1 MVLPPMTSRPWER
14 AEPDILWMT
23 IVVGTLLLALIVRG
37 LALYSLS
44 QTEYFRILI
53 IDEQIYHSWAAELA
67 AGTYTSTLA
76 YKTSPLP
83 AYVVGLLYKVL
94 HPDPLYFRLL
104 NIGLGTAT
112 CGVLYVLGKEM
123 ANRRVGLCS
132 ALLAAL
138 YQPFILYSIVP
149 LKTALEVFLFSLT
162 ALLLANAMTGNR
174 LRSFFLLGLATGLL
188 NATRENTIVFSVI
201 ILSLLLWTHFQS
213 SKPLKRFASQ
223 GGIFIVGLLL
233 ALTPFMVRNYLTAGE
248 LVLTTHQG
256 GFNLYLGNRLDTMNP
271 YYRPAPFASSNA
283 DELELHFR
291 IEASRRL
298 GHLVSPGES
307 ERYWV
312 QQVVDSAVA
321 NPAAFAAK
329 QTYKLLALL
338 NPAEAG
344 DHYDIDFLSQFATF
358 FAFPFPSFG
367 LIMPLGVAGLILKST
382 SSRAQ
387 LGVALL
393 LVGYLLALLPFHING
408 RYRLPFAV
416 MLLPFVFICAEHLV
430 HSVQKRHLAGSAG
443 CILLIGLS
451 GATGLLPVPG
461 ANDRTAYLNI
471 HAWVLSQADKEKE
484 ALGYWEQSAALDGT
498 FSAFANL
505 SLARHAWLQLTTD
518 KALSY
523 LSKISDDSFAA
534 ATKHEI
540 LGDIWR
546 RQGRVIEALLE
557 YERSLEINY
566 GKLRVRQKRVEL
578 LEGVDKER
586 AISESRELDAMRSL
600 YGVRQSRL

>member
-1 MVLPPMTSRPWER
+1 MT
-14 AEPDILWMT
+14 L
-23 IVVGTLLLALIVRG
+23 VVGTLLLALIVRG
-37 LALYSLS
+37 LALYSVS
-44 QTEYFRILI
+44 QTGYFRTLI
-53 IDEQIYHSWAAELA
+53 IDEQIYHTWATELA
-67 AGTYTSTLA
+67 AGTYTSTSA

-83 AYVVGLLYKVL
+83 AYVLGFLYKLL

-112 CGVLYVLGKEM
+112 CGILYLLGKKM
-123 ANRRVGLCS
+123 ANRRVGLCA

-162 ALLLANAMTGNR
+162 ALLLAKAMTGNR
-174 LRSFFLLGLATGLL
+174 LRSFFLLGLTTGLL

-213 SKPLKRFASQ
+213 SEPLKRFASQ

-233 ALTPFMVRNYLTAGE
+233 ALTPFTVRNYLTAGE

-271 YYRPAPFASSNA
+271 YYRPALFASSNA
-283 DELELHFR
+283 DELEIHFR

-307 ERYWV
+307 ERYWI

-321 NPAAFAAK
+321 NPATFAAK

-344 DHYDIDFLSQFATF
+344 DHYDIEFLSQFATF

-382 SSRAQ
+382 SSRPQ
-387 LGVALL
+387 LGVALM
-393 LVGYLLALLPFHING
+393 LVGYALALLPFHING

-416 MLLPFVFICAEHLV
+416 VLLPFVFICIEHLIYYFR
-430 HSVQKRHLAGSAG
+430 KRHLAKGASR
-443 CILLIGLS
+443 ILLIS
-451 GATGLLPVPG
+451 LLGGTELIPVPG

-471 HAWVLSQADKEKE
+471 HAWVLSQRGKEQE
-484 ALGYWEQSAALDGT
+484 ALAYWEESSAMNGT
-498 FSAFANL
+498 FSAFADL
-505 SLARHAWLQLTTD
+505 SLARHALFQQTTE
-518 KALSY
+518 KTHMY

-534 ATKHEI
+534 ATKHEM
-540 LGDIWR
+540 LGDMWR
-546 RQGRVIEALLE
+546 KQGRTNEALSE

-566 GKLRVRQKRVEL
+566 GKVQVRRKLVEL
-578 LEGVDKER
+578 LENVDKER
-586 AISESRELDAMRSL
+586 AVRESRLLDTISSL
-600 YGVRQSRL
+600 YGRR

>member
-1 MVLPPMTSRPWER
+1 MVLPPINDRLWKR
-14 AEPDILWMT
+14 ARPDILWMT
-23 IVVGTLLLALIVRG
+23 LLVVTLALAVIVRG
-37 LALYSLS
+37 LALYSIS
-44 QTEYFRILI
+44 QTEYFQTLI
-53 IDEQIYHSWAAELA
+53 IDEQIYHTWAAKLA

-83 AYVVGLLYKVL
+83 AYVVGFLYKVL

-149 LKTALEVFLFSLT
+149 LKTVLEVFLFSLT
-162 ALLLANAMTGNR
+162 ALLLAKAMTGNR
-174 LRSFFLLGLATGLL
+174 LWSFFLLGLATGLL

-213 SKPLKRFASQ
+213 CEPLKRFASQ
-223 GGIFIVGLLL
+223 SGIFIVGLLL
-233 ALTPFMVRNYLTAGE
+233 ALTPFMVRNYLAAGE
-248 LVLTTHQG
+248 LILTTHQG
-256 GFNLYLGNRLDTMNP
+256 GFNLYLGNRLDTMSP

-283 DELELHFR
+283 DELEIHFR

-298 GHLVSPGES
+298 GHSVSPGES
-307 ERYWV
+307 ERYWI
-312 QQVVDSAVA
+312 QQVIDSAVA
-321 NPAAFAAK
+321 NPATFAAK

-344 DHYDIDFLSQFATF
+344 DHYDIEFLSQFATF

-382 SSRAQ
+382 SSRVQ
-387 LGVALL
+387 LGIALL
-393 LVGYLLALLPFHING
+393 LVGYTLALLPFHING
-408 RYRLPFAV
+408 RYRLPFTI
-416 MLLPFVFICAEHLV
+416 MLMPFVFICIEHLV
-430 HSVQKRHLAGSAG
+430 DYSRKPHLARGAG
-443 CILLIGLS
+443 CILLIS
-451 GATGLLPVPG
+451 LLGSTELIPVPG
-461 ANDRTAYLNI
+461 ANDPTTYLNI
-471 HAWVLSQADKEKE
+471 HAWVLSQADKEEE
-484 ALGYWEQSAALDGT
+484 AIAYWEQSSSMEGT
-498 FSAFANL
+498 FSAFADL
-505 SLARHAWLQLTTD
+505 SLARHALLLQATD
-518 KALSY
+518 KALSH
-523 LSKISDDSFAA
+523 LSKISENSFAA
-534 ATKHEI
+534 ATKHEL

-546 RQGRVIEALLE
+546 KQGRTNEALSE

-566 GKLRVRQKRVEL
+566 GKVQVRRKLVEL
-578 LEGVDKER
+578 LENVDKER
-586 AISESRELDAMRSL
+586 AVRESRLLDTISSL
-600 YGVRQSRL
+600 YGRR